1 MKLFFKEYF
10 QVFLYFMLF
19 NSSVLS
25 LTLVSHEFG
34 HLSVG
39 YFSGCLGKIV
49 MVDLKKN
56 MTYTEIECDKAI
68 NNVLLSL
75 GCFLFVIPI
84 AILFLLLNSPERNF
98 FYVIIG
104 LGLSTSSLDIMSII
118 NSDILFFA
126 LVTIGT
132 FLVIYGEALLIN
144 NRIFATVKPI
154 NL

>member
-34 HLSVG
+34 HLTVG

-49 MVDLKKN
+49 MIDLKKN
-56 MTYTEIECDKAI
+56 MTYTEIECEKPIDNI
-68 NNVLLSL
+68 LLSL

-126 LVTIGT
+126 LVIIGT
-132 FLVIYGEALLIN
+132 FLVIFGEALLIN